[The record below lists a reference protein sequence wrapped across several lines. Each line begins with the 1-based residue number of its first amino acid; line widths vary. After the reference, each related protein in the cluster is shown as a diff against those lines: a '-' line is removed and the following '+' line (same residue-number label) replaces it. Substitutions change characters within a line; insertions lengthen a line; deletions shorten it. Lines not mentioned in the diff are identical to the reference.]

1 MVTRKL
7 NVPAYKIRN
16 IPVFWL
22 HEVVASEWRC
32 RSCLKEQK
40 KPSVCFEVMY
50 RVAQKGQKG
59 QSSEA
64 RKLFLCMEC
73 AEDMLSTSLDKVKI
87 VKLHGKD
94 GLSLF
99 DEV

>member
-7 NVPAYKIRN
+7 NRPAFKVRN

-22 HEVVASEWRC
+22 HEVVTSKWRC
-32 RSCLKEQK
+32 RSCFEEQP
-40 KPSVCFEVMY
+40 PSVCFEVMY
-50 RVAQKGQKG
+50 RDARKGAKGQT
-59 QSSEA
+59 SDA
-64 RKLFLCMEC
+64 RKLFLCMKC
-73 AEDMLSTSLDKVKI
+73 AEEMLSVTLDKVKI
-87 VKLHGKD
+87 VKQHGKD